1 MVGVASNYIA
11 ANEKGP
17 ATASAEVAFAVA
29 EHMHHRL
36 SRSTRTYRSSAA
48 CTSPSWV

>member
-36 SRSTRTYRSSAA
+36 YALHPHVPQLGR
-48 CTSPSWV
+48 VH